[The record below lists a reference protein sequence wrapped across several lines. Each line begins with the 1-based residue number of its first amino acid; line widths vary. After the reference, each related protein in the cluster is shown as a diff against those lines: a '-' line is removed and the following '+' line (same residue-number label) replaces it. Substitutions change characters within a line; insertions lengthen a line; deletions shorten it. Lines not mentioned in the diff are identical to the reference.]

1 MSQQPSRRN
10 KVFISNRVQG
20 RLLMRAVAYW
30 LVYHLVLWHTLFIF
44 EYFHY
49 RVELIG
55 GGTPMSLSELYG
67 QFTSKYYPIIVSAL
81 GVLPI
86 LAIDMLKYT
95 HRIAGPLVN
104 FANVLKR
111 LRNGETVNHVTLRQG
126 DLLLELQEEFN
137 AFLKFY
143 NEQHGTA
150 DLSAIDSDET
160 TDEESPEEQILQ
172 DINALQKSMK
182 HEAFVMQESD
192 DEK

>member
-1 MSQQPSRRN
+1 
-10 KVFISNRVQG
+10 
-20 RLLMRAVAYW
+20 MRAVAYW
-30 LVYHLVLWHTLFIF
+30 LVYHVVLWHTLFIF

-55 GGTPMSLSELYG
+55 GGTPMSLSELYS

-86 LAIDMLKYT
+86 LAIDMMKYT

-104 FANVLKR
+104 FANVLQR
-111 LRNGETVNHVTLRQG
+111 LRQGEHVDHVTLRQG

-143 NEQHGTA
+143 NEKQAKTEEVAA
-150 DLSAIDSDET
+150 DLSSIDSDEL
-160 TDEESPEEQILQ
+160 SPEDKILE
-172 DINALQKSMK
+172 DINALQTSMK
-182 HEAFVMQESD
+182 HEEFVMRESD
-192 DEK
+192 DDK